1 MKSKSKIEFVKETK
15 VDGGVI
21 YYTTKNGSYISE
33 STSLDENKGRELCNM
48 IVERGDLKPIVEVL
62 ETKYSGQKNKTNS
75 RRYSKKCH
83 KPNV

>member
-1 MKSKSKIEFVKETK
+1 MENNVKFEFVKETK

-21 YYTTKNGSYISE
+21 FYTTKNGSYISE
-33 STSLDENKGRELCNM
+33 SMSLDENKGRELYNV

-75 RRYSKKCH
+75 RRYSKECH
-83 KPNV
+83 KQNV